1 MGKQSKTVGIL
12 TSGGDAPG
20 MNACIRAITRTAIFN
35 GMKVMGIYRGYEG
48 LINGEI
54 KEFTSESVSNTIQRG
69 GTILKTARSM
79 EFMTPEGMQKAYD
92 NLVKF
97 GIDALIVIG
106 GNGSLTGAQN
116 LAREY
121 DYPVIG
127 LPGTIDNDLYGTD
140 STIGYDT
147 ALNTIVDCVDKIRDT
162 ATSHDRIFF
171 VEVMGRDAGF
181 LAQNSAIAAG
191 AEAAIIPEDQTDVD
205 QLEQFISRGF
215 RKSKNSSIVIV
226 SESKKD
232 GGAMYYAERVRK
244 EYPQY
249 DVRVTI
255 LGHLQRGGTP
265 TACDRILA
273 SRLGHASIEA
283 LKEGQRNV
291 MVGIHN
297 DQIVYVP
304 IDRAIK
310 KDKPIDK
317 ELIDVLGV
325 LSI

>member
-1 MGKQSKTVGIL
+1 MGKQIKTVGVL

-20 MNACIRAITRTAIFN
+20 MNACIRAITRTAIYN

-106 GNGSLTGAQN
+106 GNGSLTGAQK

-162 ATSHDRIFF
+162 ATSHDRFFF
-171 VEVMGRDAGF
+171 VEVMGRDDGF

-232 GGAMYYAERVRK
+232 GGAMYYADRVRK